1 MKKKYLEGTL
11 LTVGASLW
19 WGVIGV
25 IYFKFASFANPIEL
39 VIHRT
44 IWTAVILI
52 FTTFYLMKWNY
63 FFRLFKNIKIIF
75 FLFVSG
81 MLVMINWLTW
91 LYAISVDKLVD
102 ASYGYYIFPIFSV
115 FFGVIFLKESCNK
128 NKILAVFLVF
138 ISILYLFF
146 QHLSFPWIGLTVA
159 ITFSIY
165 GLIRKKIN
173 IDADIALLVETLL
186 LTPFAIVAFLY
197 LVKLDLNI
205 FSFSEIKLSFFLL
218 FAGPMTLIPLY
229 LYTKGLHL
237 VGIGPASMIFFAT
250 PTAQFLLGILV
261 YGETLDT
268 HKLISFIFIWI
279 AVFIYLNE
287 LRKE

>member
-1 MKKKYLEGTL
+1 MKKKYLEGSL

-25 IYFKFASFANPIEL
+25 IYFKFVSFANPIEL
-39 VIHRT
+39 VAHRT
-44 IWTAVILI
+44 IWTAVILAI
-52 FTTFYLMKWNY
+52 TTFYLAKWNI
-63 FFRLFKNIKIIF
+63 FFRLFKNIKIVI
-75 FLFVSG
+75 FLFISG
-81 MLVMINWLTW
+81 VLVMINWLTW

-102 ASYGYYIFPIFSV
+102 ASFGYYIFPIFSV
-115 FFGVIFLKESCNK
+115 FFGIVFLKESYNK

-138 ISILYLFF
+138 ISILYQFF
-146 QHLSFPWIGLTVA
+146 QHTSFPWIGLTVA
-159 ITFSIY
+159 ITFSVY

-173 IDADIALLVETLL
+173 IDSDIALLVETLL
-186 LTPFAIVAFLY
+186 LSPFAIMAFLY
-197 LVKLDLNI
+197 LVELDLNI
-205 FSFSEIKLSFFLL
+205 FSFSEIKLSFYLL

-229 LYTKGLHL
+229 LYTKGLQL
-237 VGIGPASMIFFAT
+237 VGIGPASMFFFVT

-261 YGETLDT
+261 YGEILNT
-268 HKLISFIFIWI
+268 HKLISFIIVWL